1 MKNPEDVAFQWGKT
15 TWELLTGT
23 CLALFFICCR
33 FGWSCA
39 ASSACALEQIQQ
51 PRSELVG
58 QGRLSAWHLD
68 LNLWRPTTGQ
78 LLVQQVLK
86 KHHKTKGIHKKN
98 GLYKLTMTTYINLMG
113 SWMICLPQ
121 FSTEFSLPNYQ
132 DHPSS
137 GCGEAPAMA
146 PSCSQWVLSRSTGW
160 QPWMNNHG
168 CCNMSQLPA
177 WAKDS
182 KGPQLPMSVSRLLCG
197 PAVTEIKTDT
207 ATALIVFSWLCTR
220 MNCQLQSSRGV
231 QTFWLW
237 KCTRRNNAKLHTIR
251 KDDHQPTN
259 AICFLENHLLHFQH
273 GSPIASFGTPKC
285 QLFNQ
290 QRCQFPLLLFNND
303 QPEG

>member
-1 MKNPEDVAFQWGKT
+1 MGKNNLRVADWDMSSSLFYPLSIWLK
-15 TWELLTGT
+15 LCCKFCLRLGT
-23 CLALFFICCR
+23 NP
-33 FGWSCA
+33 
-39 ASSACALEQIQQ
+39 Q

-86 KHHKTKGIHKKN
+86 KHDKTKGIHKK
-98 GLYKLTMTTYINLMG
+98 MVYI
-113 SWMICLPQ
+113 SWLWDIYQLDGILNDLFASIFYRI
-121 FSTEFSLPNYQ
+121 FSTYQ

-197 PAVTEIKTDT
+197 PAVIEIKTDT

-220 MNCQLQSSRGV
+220 MNSQLQSSRGV
-231 QTFWLW
+231 QIFWLW